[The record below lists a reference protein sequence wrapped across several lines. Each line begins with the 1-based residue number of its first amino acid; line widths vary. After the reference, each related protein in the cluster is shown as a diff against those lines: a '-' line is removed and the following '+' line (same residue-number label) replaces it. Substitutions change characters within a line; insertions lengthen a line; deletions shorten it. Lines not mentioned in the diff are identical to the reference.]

1 MIKEG
6 NIDFV
11 VENVT
16 LTEEDRRLISAWIQQ
31 RKAEIKA
38 DKSISKRKKLNSTKD
53 FYTDN
58 NM

>member
-38 DKSISKRKKLNSTKD
+38 DKSTSEKENSEQHKEPLHE
-53 FYTDN
+53 
-58 NM
+58 

>member
-1 MIKEG
+1 MIREE

-16 LTEEDRRLISAWIQQ
+16 LTEEDRKLISAWIQK

-38 DKSISKRKKLNSTKD
+38 DKSNSENENSEQHKEPLHK
-53 FYTDN
+53 
-58 NM
+58 